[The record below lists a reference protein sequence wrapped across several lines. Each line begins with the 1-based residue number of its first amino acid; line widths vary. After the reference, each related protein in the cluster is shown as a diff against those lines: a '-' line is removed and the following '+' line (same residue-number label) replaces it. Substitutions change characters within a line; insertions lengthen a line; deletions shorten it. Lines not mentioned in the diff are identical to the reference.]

1 MVVVVVVVVVPVVVV
16 AAAVEVVV
24 VMGAFG
30 ALVDLGALVPGALD
44 DVSRAWRSRTRLP
57 STIAKQKARKIVAE
71 ENFMVNHPR
80 RRTAKN
86 KMCNRETQGSLLR
99 LEKVWQKIVLF
110 REASIKNRL
119 L

>member
-1 MVVVVVVVVVPVVVV
+1 MVEVVVVVVVPVVVV

-57 STIAKQKARKIVAE
+57 STVAKQKARKIVAE

-80 RRTAKN
+80 RIIRT
-86 KMCNRETQGSLLR
+86 CNRETQGSLL
-99 LEKVWQKIVLF
+99 VWKKYGKKIIF
-110 REASIKNRL
+110 CFERPPIKNRL